1 MKVRVQLFAQLA
13 AAAGASE
20 LEIELEGAC
29 SAQDLVR
36 RMSSEYGAEF
46 GALVLG
52 ADGRL
57 APAVLLFVDER
68 QVRWEQAAELVDG
81 SQLLLASAVAGG

>member
-1 MKVRVQLFAQLA
+1 MKVRVHLFAQLA

-20 LEIELEGAC
+20 FELDLDEAC

-36 RMSSEYGAEF
+36 RLSSEHGDEF

-57 APAVLLFVDER
+57 APAVLQFVDER
-68 QVRWEQAAELVDG
+68 QVRWEQVVELVDG